1 MLMSGVE
8 IRFVPYL
15 VTNDITAKDPFALRD
30 DL

>member
-1 MLMSGVE
+1 MLMPGVE

-15 VTNDITAKDPFALRD
+15 VTNNIAAKDLLALRD

>member
-1 MLMSGVE
+1 MPGVE

-15 VTNDITAKDPFALRD
+15 VTKDIATKNLFALRD